1 MKTPTVFYCITL
13 FAAILLFSSCESGGR
28 IFSNAP
34 SEKALVG
41 KWKDEKN
48 KYVTIEFFDD
58 GKASFMGQEMKYS
71 WLKDGKHLRFEYALG
86 IATIYEAEIKD
97 TTLIMSQNDQV
108 TVYKKEK

>member
-28 IFSNAP
+28 IFSSAP